1 MAESFRGGSIQFD
14 HPIKKFL
21 SQKREEVYKFNR
33 IKLSHNNILGKS
45 SKRLTILDNKLS
57 NNNLIKNLDFGFNE
71 EERFEKEI
79 NNIEFEL
86 EYIKQ
91 EESKDDIALINYIK
105 EKEKLLNSSK
115 GIKNGFIALLSYIMK
130 KRQKSDTEK
139 EILKY
144 YFLSIE
150 KLVSLLLPLEI
161 NVNDIIKQLS
171 LQINF
176 EKKMKN
182 NILWKEGDQGEKMY
196 IILKGNVGVLPQK
209 ESEGECTKLEYIKYL
224 IILYLYQENSLISK
238 IIQENSKNIEI
249 AENNFF
255 ILLSIFKFYQTFTHL
270 KKFKKI

>member
-1 MAESFRGGSIQFD
+1 
-14 HPIKKFL
+14 
-21 SQKREEVYKFNR
+21 
-33 IKLSHNNILGKS
+33 
-45 SKRLTILDNKLS
+45 
-57 NNNLIKNLDFGFNE
+57 
-71 EERFEKEI
+71 
-79 NNIEFEL
+79 
-86 EYIKQ
+86 
-91 EESKDDIALINYIK
+91 
-105 EKEKLLNSSK
+105 
-115 GIKNGFIALLSYIMK
+115 MK

-238 IIQENSKNIEI
+238 IISENINNINI
-249 AENNFF
+249 TENNFF
-255 ILLSIFKFYQTFTHL
+255 ALLSIFKFYHTFTYL
-270 KKFKKI
+270 KQFKKQYKNISDFLEGEQNLKNYLFNLYKTSPTDSLKILDYSSFFIGRSVL